1 MWSGAERQLFNRNI
15 VLSQFQLGVIEQCV
29 TFPHIHTCICSMSRA
44 PTNQSCWGNAPC
56 SGACLAALYFYIF
69 LYLWQP
75 LRSCVLLVSCCLCS
89 PSPYAYLLLLLAT
102 GVVSSQELNLTWGVC
117 RWQNDWCAGFC
128 QLHLNKCKPFW
139 LVGNPS
145 AFDCGFSFLCACVFR
160 CCFIKPPHK
169 SSHTQFM
176 CSPHY

>member
-75 LRSCVLLVSCCLCS
+75 LRSCFLLVSSCLCS
-89 PSPYAYLLLLLAT
+89 PSPYAYLLFLLAT
-102 GVVSSQELNLTWGVC
+102 GVVSPPFCVFPGIELNLGRLSVTEWVMCRVLPAPPKQVQTILAGWEPVSIWLCFVC
-117 RWQNDWCAGFC
+117 F
-128 QLHLNKCKPFW
+128 
-139 LVGNPS
+139 
-145 AFDCGFSFLCACVFR
+145 
-160 CCFIKPPHK
+160 
-169 SSHTQFM
+169 
-176 CSPHY
+176 